1 MYVEVS
7 ILLLLC
13 IVKEAINVLWPK
25 DLQPEEKSLKMEQN
39 CNL

>member
-1 MYVEVS
+1 MYMEVS

-13 IVKEAINVLWPK
+13 IVKEAINALWLK

-39 CNL
+39 CHL

>member
-1 MYVEVS
+1 MW

-13 IVKEAINVLWPK
+13 IVKEIINALWFK

-39 CNL
+39 CYLQF